1 MAGGILVID
10 KPAGWTSMDVCAK
23 LRGMFHEKRVGHA
36 GTLDPM
42 ATGVLP
48 VFLGRATRAVE
59 FAADSD
65 KEYIAGLKLGV
76 TTNTQDITGEIVEER
91 PADVTREQLWA
102 VLEGFTGDIEQV
114 PPMYSAIKIG
124 GKKLYELARK
134 GKEVE
139 RKPRPVTIRALGVL
153 EGPERGADFT
163 LRVACSKGTYV
174 RTLCHDIGQALGCG
188 GCMSSLQRVK
198 AAGFTLEDSVSLE
211 AVQEAVD
218 RGEGEGLLL
227 PVDAYFA
234 RNGWKNSVTVRPD
247 AEKRLRNGGCVPT
260 PGMEAECR
268 VYSESGEFL
277 GLGSSEGTRLRLI
290 KSFFA
295 V

>member
-1 MAGGILVID
+1 MANGIIIID
-10 KPAGWTSMDVCAK
+10 KPQGWTSMDVCAK

-48 VFLGRATRAVE
+48 VFIGRATRAVE

-65 KEYIAGLKLGV
+65 KEYIAGIKLGV
-76 TTNTQDITGEIVEER
+76 VTNTQDATGEVLEER
-91 PADVTREQLWA
+91 PVTVSREDIMAILPR
-102 VLEGFTGDIEQV
+102 FTGAIEQV
-114 PPMYSAIKIG
+114 PPMYSAIKIN

-139 RKPRPVTIRALGVL
+139 RKPRPVTIHALELLDGAAP
-153 EGPERGADFT
+153 EGDYL

-188 GCMSSLQRVK
+188 ACMSGLIRVK
-198 AAGFTLEDSVSLE
+198 AAGFTLEDAVTLE
-211 AVQEAVD
+211 TAQQAVD
-218 RGEGEGLLL
+218 GGRGGELLL
-227 PVDAYFA
+227 PVDSCFDHLPRLTLKNAGA
-234 RNGWKNSVTVRPD
+234 EKKIRNGAALNARDVPD
-247 AEKRLRNGGCVPT
+247 GEY
-260 PGMEAECR
+260 R
-268 VYSESGEFL
+268 VYGMDKTFL
-277 GLGSSEGTRLRLI
+277 AIGRAADGKLTTV
-290 KSFFA
+290 KSFFE